1 MFPAVEIR
9 IMSEMPWKK
18 IAIAGL
24 GAAGAAAILYCLTK
38 EEPKKK
44 LQAEAGN
51 QQLSTGKSKV
61 EELAKEDVQQIL
73 KEIIESQE
81 KMKKYMKDLTKELR
95 TKSMSFDETYDRVR
109 KVQPSDPLEKHQ
121 LTMME
126 FDQLLDKY
134 QSDQMV
140 REAIAKIMGTP
151 NANNVASE
159 KVQGITVKTIIEV
172 HNFMLKELEE
182 LVDKYQSMQKGRE
195 LDMKT
200 VTIVAQAIVGAK
212 MEEKFDITSE
222 DIESAVLMYHTM
234 LATDQEFANINLKI
248 QHTMGKLMG
257 TPMTG

>member
-1 MFPAVEIR
+1 
-9 IMSEMPWKK
+9 MSETPWKK
-18 IAIAGL
+18 ILIAGI
-24 GAAGAAAILYCLTK
+24 GAAGAAAILYYLMK

-44 LQAEAGN
+44 SQAQESKDAPAA
-51 QQLSTGKSKV
+51 GKSKV
-61 EELAKEDVQQIL
+61 EELSKENVQQIL

-81 KMKKYMKDLTKELR
+81 QMKKYMKDLTKELR
-95 TKSMSFDETYDRVR
+95 TKNMSFDETYDRVR

-134 QSDQMV
+134 QSDPMV

-151 NANNVASE
+151 NASTQASE
-159 KVQGITVKTIIEV
+159 KVQGITVKMIIEV
-172 HNFMLKELEE
+172 HNFMLKELED
-182 LVDKYQSMQKGRE
+182 LVEKYQGMQKNRE
-195 LDMKT
+195 LDSKT
-200 VTIVAQAIVGAK
+200 VTIVAQAIIGAK
-212 MEEKFDITSE
+212 METKFDITSE

-257 TPMTG
+257 TPFQGGQAD